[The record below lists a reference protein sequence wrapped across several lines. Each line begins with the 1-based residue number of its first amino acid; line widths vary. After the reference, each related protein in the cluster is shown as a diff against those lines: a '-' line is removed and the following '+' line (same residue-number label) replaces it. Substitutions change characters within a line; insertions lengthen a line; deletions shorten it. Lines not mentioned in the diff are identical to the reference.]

1 MSSKILINSL
11 KIRENVYDYI
21 NSLFTVK
28 AMSIQMPKFG
38 KDTDL
43 IIKGIC
49 KLILSEEDLNWL
61 RYLMA
66 NSLQALDAAMESSY
80 MSIKLVEEKIHYF
93 GKICKTLFN
102 YGAPLNKQFAT
113 EMLVPRVPV
122 LIPRFWDLICSPLA
136 RDDDLLASEKERV
149 NTTLAELSSYSDLVG
164 LAI

>member
-66 NSLQALDAAMESSY
+66 NSL
-80 MSIKLVEEKIHYF
+80 
-93 GKICKTLFN
+93 
-102 YGAPLNKQFAT
+102 
-113 EMLVPRVPV
+113 
-122 LIPRFWDLICSPLA
+122 
-136 RDDDLLASEKERV
+136 
-149 NTTLAELSSYSDLVG
+149 
-164 LAI
+164 